1 MRVQYVRVSTIEQN
15 SVRQIEDGL
24 KMYEDKCSGT
34 IPFKD
39 RKYGK
44 ILWEDICTKK
54 VSEVVVHSIDRLGR
68 NTLDI
73 LQTIND
79 ITAQGCNI
87 VAKKEGFSYLDENGK
102 VNMYAKVLVGVLG
115 SLAELEYSIRKE
127 SQREGIAKAKE
138 RGVYKSNGR
147 AKGSVESVDLFLN
160 KKSSVKV
167 VKGLKQGKSLRETAG
182 FADVSLGTVQKVV
195 KLMKDKGVVF

>member
-1 MRVQYVRVSTIEQN
+1 MRAQYVRVSTIEQN

-24 KMYEDKCSGT
+24 ELYQDKCSGT
-34 IPFKD
+34 IPFKN

-44 ILWEDICTKK
+44 ILWEDICAKK
-54 VSEVVVHSIDRLGR
+54 VTEVVVHSIDRLGR

-87 VAKKEGFSYLDENGK
+87 VARKEGFSYLDEEGK

-147 AKGSVESVDLFLN
+147 VKGSAESTDIFLN
-160 KKSSVKV
+160 KKSSVAVIKH
-167 VKGLKQGKSLRETAG
+167 LKAGNSLRLTAKY
-182 FADVSLGTVQKVV
+182 AEVSLGTVQKVV
-195 KLMKDKGVVF
+195 KLMKEKGVVF

>member
-1 MRVQYVRVSTIEQN
+1 MRVQYTRVSTTDQN

-24 KMYEDKCSGT
+24 KLYPDECSGT
-34 IPFKD
+34 IPFKN

-54 VSEVVVHSIDRLGR
+54 VTEVVVHSIDRLGR

-87 VAKKEGFSYLDENGK
+87 VARKEGFSYLDEEGK

-147 AKGSVESVDLFLN
+147 AKGSFESEDLFLN
-160 KKSSVKV
+160 KKSSVAV
-167 VKGLKQGKSLRETAG
+167 VKYLKEGETLRRTAKL
-182 FADVSLGTVQKVV
+182 AEVSLGTVQKVV
-195 KLMKDKGVVF
+195 KIYKEKGVVF